1 MHFLGVL
8 LKTQVSGL
16 RLQHKG
22 EMGYKD
28 FLHLLLIFF
37 AIFED
42 FSKFCSKFG
51 VLNFE
56 NCRVLRTFFRSDLLR
71 AHYLTHLLNDTM
83 PK

>member
-1 MHFLGVL
+1 MLP
-8 LKTQVSGL
+8 KTQVSGL

-28 FLHLLLIFF
+28 FLYLLLIFF

-42 FSKFCSKFG
+42 FSKFCGKFG

-56 NCRVLRTFFRSDLLR
+56 NCSVVPTFFRTDLLK